1 MIAPLLSD
9 WKAKSHIVILLWVLR
24 RKVGWARRWGRKK
37 LARCCLIPRSTF
49 ILIYSLQA
57 KSISINLIN
66 WYKMH
71 LKGRENGEATVD
83 SVHTYFNYLE
93 LYIFGQAPCHL
104 LQDNYLDYGQY
115 FWEGLKQFSRSV
127 DVGARLDH
135 SFDIWIPKKKYQN
148 QLCRDNI
155 TLFDSHPFRWM

>member
-1 MIAPLLSD
+1 
-9 WKAKSHIVILLWVLR
+9 
-24 RKVGWARRWGRKK
+24 
-37 LARCCLIPRSTF
+37 
-49 ILIYSLQA
+49 
-57 KSISINLIN
+57 
-66 WYKMH
+66 MH

-104 LQDNYLDYGQY
+104 LQDNYLDYGQC